1 MMKKVNRYIDFCSDY
16 LIREY
21 DMQLGKSGISLL
33 TKWDTRYTV
42 VAMIRREM
50 SRLLSKRFG
59 EENDDV
65 IKLIF
70 EDYVN
75 KKMMGYE

>member
-1 MMKKVNRYIDFCSDY
+1 
-16 LIREY
+16 
-21 DMQLGKSGISLL
+21 MQLGKSGISLL